1 VKLIPLAAD
10 FCADWRNIAPMATKR
25 GPAWGKIAIIAAVI
39 AALAAAW
46 RWTPLG
52 EIATADNILAWSRTV
67 RDMWWAPI
75 ALMAAYTVG
84 AFILFPRPVLTLVS
98 VMTFGVRW
106 GLVYATAGILLA
118 ALVTYYTG
126 RLMKRDTLKRI
137 AGDNI
142 DAAAKPVKRHGV
154 IAVFASN
161 MLPTPPFAV
170 QNMIAGAI
178 RIKLWEFLAGTAIAL
193 IPGILAWTV
202 FGDQIMNALDESSKV
217 NYWLVGGVLVLFTAF
232 IFATRHFL
240 KRKGY

>member
-1 VKLIPLAAD
+1 MAD
-10 FCADWRNIAPMATKR
+10 KR
-25 GPAWGKIAIIAAVI
+25 GPAWGKIATIALVI

-52 EIATADNILAWSRTV
+52 EIATAENIVSWTRTV
-67 RDMWWAPI
+67 RGTWWAPF
-75 ALMAAYTVG
+75 ALMAAYTMG
-84 AFILFPRPVLTLVS
+84 ALILFPRPVLTLVS

-118 ALVTYYTG
+118 ALVTYYAG
-126 RLMKRDTLKRI
+126 RLMKRETLKRI
-137 AGDNI
+137 AGDKI
-142 DAAAKPVKRHGV
+142 ESAAKPVKRHGV

-170 QNMIAGAI
+170 QNMIAGAL

-202 FGDQIMNALDESSKV
+202 FGDQIMNALDSESKV
-217 NYWLVGGVLVLFTAF
+217 NFWLVGGVVVLFAAF
-232 IFATRHFL
+232 ILLTRTFL
-240 KRKGY
+240 KKKGY